1 MVLTQRREME
11 TSFCDEGHEICWAQ
25 VNGKRTAMV
34 AVGPAFCLD
43 EGLNATPIG
52 PCFVLHAQMCGSKRF
67 MPVRKLLLEM
77 QEERSG
83 RGARSER
90 RSLDKRIRGP
100 ARRKRDRWE
109 RECEEEASPF
119 QFIEVKS
126 HK

>member
-1 MVLTQRREME
+1 ME

-52 PCFVLHAQMCGSKRF
+52 PCFVQHAQMCGSKRF

-77 QEERSG
+77 QERSP
-83 RGARSER
+83 RRARRAQRRKER
-90 RSLDKRIRGP
+90 REKEWSVVTQPSWVRGQ
-100 ARRKRDRWE
+100 WS
-109 RECEEEASPF
+109 EED
-119 QFIEVKS
+119 
-126 HK
+126 

>member
-1 MVLTQRREME
+1 ME
-11 TSFCDEGHEICWAQ
+11 TSFCDEGHAICWAQ

-43 EGLNATPIG
+43 EGLNAMPIG

-77 QEERSG
+77 REKER
-83 RGARSER
+83 AP

-100 ARRKRDRWE
+100 GRRKREHWE
-109 RECEEEASPF
+109 REWAEED
-119 QFIEVKS
+119 
-126 HK
+126 